1 VSHIIKEGRRQRYI
15 GFRIVSSTKK
25 SPIERSEMISEMRQ
39 QCKHLFDTDC
49 KALGIYL
56 TRFDGKQGVVKCNHI
71 EKERTIELLTSFSKI
86 ASHEIEIE
94 TVGTSGTIKSL
105 VKKHMNNSL

>member
-1 VSHIIKEGRRQRYI
+1 MI
-15 GFRIVSSTKK
+15 G
-25 SPIERSEMISEMRQ
+25 EMRQ
-39 QCKHLFDTDC
+39 HCKHLFDTDC

-56 TRFDGKQGVVKCNHI
+56 TRFNGEQGIVKCNHV
-71 EKERTIELLTSFSKI
+71 EKGRTIELLTSLNKI
-86 ASHEIEIE
+86 AYHKVEIE